1 MAPRLRGGKGKNVFQ
16 ESGSQNEVGLDGV
29 LRGRRGHP
37 ARNVIND
44 IDAEVD
50 QLGNQVDEMELV
62 VVRFQR
68 LNPPTFSG
76 DEGSEKAESWLRAMN
91 NLFGLVH
98 YNSERRVT
106 MVVLQ
111 LKDTAELWWEAM
123 RTALVEAGK
132 PVTWDVF
139 CSKFRQ
145 EYAPP
150 SFVVEKK
157 SEFFNLVQGE
167 LSAAEY
173 ARKLSSLFTY
183 VPHIA
188 SKDGAKLE
196 KFMEGLNQ
204 NLYSLVL
211 ASNPVDYADAV
222 DKSIRQEAG
231 LRRGR
236 PQYTMQAPTGTAQFS
251 ANTSFTPQQSFQQ
264 PRPQRFKPKGKQFKK
279 KSFST
284 SSSSGS
290 SRGGDLHGFLESLA
304 ISVEEGHYAKV
315 CPSGGGQ
322 QHQSSQFSQ
331 FPRAPA
337 PRPFTP
343 QFAPQPSFSQ
353 SRGPSQQQF
362 SGPQEARIHALTHDQ
377 AQDAPGGV
385 IAGICFIFDHPARIL
400 IDTRASHSFLSAA
413 FIVEHEIA
421 TTLLIDPVSMSTPPG
436 VYLRSREIVI
446 NCVIRF
452 DESIMITN
460 LIKLSMF
467 DFDCIIGMDTLTN
480 YRATV
485 DCFHGV
491 VRFRPYVG
499 GKWNFYGD
507 DSRSRIP
514 LVSALQMFGLLS
526 AGNEGYLIYAVDATQ
541 EKGLKVSDIPV
552 VEEFPD
558 VFPEEI
564 PGFPPQREIDFSI
577 DLMPG
582 ANPVSRAPYRLA
594 PAELKELKE
603 QLQDLLEKGYIRPIA
618 SYESVRKIFQRQH
631 FEHDMEHRD
640 HLRLVLQTLRTAQL
654 YAKFS
659 KCEFWLD
666 RVVFLGHVIS
676 AQGVSVDPSKID
688 VVLNWTTPRNV
699 SEIRS
704 FLGLAGY
711 YRRFIEGFSKIAK
724 PMTQLTQKDRRFV
737 WTRECETSFQTLKEK
752 LTTAPVLALPLGS
765 GGFVVCTDA
774 SLNGLGCVLMQHER
788 VIAYASR
795 QLKPHETRY
804 PIHDIELG
812 AIVFALKI

>member
-1 MAPRLRGGKGKNVFQ
+1 MAPILRGGKGKNVVR
-16 ESGSQNEVGLDGV
+16 ESSAQNEVGLYGV
-29 LRGRRGHP
+29 LRGIRGRP
-37 ARNVIND
+37 ARNAIND

-62 VVRFQR
+62 VTRFQR
-68 LNPPTFSG
+68 LNQPTFRG

-98 YNSERRVT
+98 YNSERKVT

-111 LKDTAELWWEAM
+111 LKDTAERWWEAM
-123 RTALVEAGK
+123 RTALVEAGR

-150 SFVVEKK
+150 FFVAEKA
-157 SEFFNLVQGE
+157 SEFFNLVQGD

-222 DKSIRQEAG
+222 DKSIRLEAG
-231 LRRGR
+231 LRRGQ
-236 PQYTMQAPTGTAQFS
+236 PQYTMQAPSGNAQFS
-251 ANTSFTPQQSFQQ
+251 ANASFAPQQSFQQ
-264 PRPQRFKPKGKQFKK
+264 PRPQRFKPKGKKFKK

-290 SRGGDLHGFLESLA
+290 SHGGGSSWVSRESCNRCGGRNP
-304 ISVEEGHYAKV
+304 SDQCVGVQGVCRTCGQPRHYAKV
-315 CPSGGGQ
+315 CPNRGGQ
-322 QHQSSQFSQ
+322 QHQSSQTSQ

-353 SRGPSQQQF
+353 LRGPSQQQLP
-362 SGPQEARIHALTHDQ
+362 GPQQARVHALTHDQ

-400 IDTRASHSFLSAA
+400 IDTGASHSFLSAA

-421 TTLLIDPVSMSTPPG
+421 TTLLIDPVSVSTPAG
-436 VYLRSREIVI
+436 VCLRSREIVI
-446 NCVIRF
+446 NCVICF

-460 LIKLSMF
+460 LIKLSMS

-480 YRATV
+480 YRANV

-507 DSRSRIP
+507 DSRSHIP
-514 LVSALQMFGLLS
+514 LVSTMQMFGLLY
-526 AGNEGYLIYAVDATQ
+526 AGNERYLIYEVDATQ
-541 EKGLKVSDIPV
+541 DKGLKVSDIPV

-558 VFPEEI
+558 VFPEEN
-564 PGFPPQREIDFSI
+564 PGFPPQRKIDFSI

-594 PAELKELKE
+594 PAELKE
-603 QLQDLLEKGYIRPIA
+603 
-618 SYESVRKIFQRQH
+618 
-631 FEHDMEHRD
+631 
-640 HLRLVLQTLRTAQL
+640 
-654 YAKFS
+654 
-659 KCEFWLD
+659 
-666 RVVFLGHVIS
+666 
-676 AQGVSVDPSKID
+676 
-688 VVLNWTTPRNV
+688 
-699 SEIRS
+699 
-704 FLGLAGY
+704 
-711 YRRFIEGFSKIAK
+711 
-724 PMTQLTQKDRRFV
+724 
-737 WTRECETSFQTLKEK
+737 
-752 LTTAPVLALPLGS
+752 
-765 GGFVVCTDA
+765 
-774 SLNGLGCVLMQHER
+774 
-788 VIAYASR
+788 
-795 QLKPHETRY
+795 
-804 PIHDIELG
+804 
-812 AIVFALKI
+812 

>member
-1 MAPRLRGGKGKNVFQ
+1 MAPRLRGGKGKNVVQ
-16 ESGSQNEVGLDGV
+16 ESSGQNEVGLDGV
-29 LRGRRGHP
+29 LRGRRGRP

-62 VVRFQR
+62 VARFQR

-111 LKDTAELWWEAM
+111 LKDTAERWWEAM

-150 SFVVEKK
+150 SFVAEKT
-157 SEFFNLVQGE
+157 SEFFNLVQGD

-222 DKSIRQEAG
+222 DKAIRQEAG

-236 PQYTMQAPTGTAQFS
+236 PQYTMQAPSGSAPFS
-251 ANTSFTPQQSFQQ
+251 ANTSFEPQQSFSQ
-264 PRPQRFKPKGKQFKK
+264 PRLQRFKPKGKQFKK

-290 SRGGDLHGFLESLA
+290 SRGGGSSWVPRESCNKCGGRHSSDQC
-304 ISVEEGHYAKV
+304 IGVQGICRTFVQPGHYAKV

-343 QFAPQPSFSQ
+343 QFTPQPSFCQ
-353 SRGPSQQQF
+353 PRGPPQQQF
-362 SGPQEARIHALTHDQ
+362 PGPQQARVHALTHDQ

-400 IDTRASHSFLSAA
+400 IDTGASHSFLSAA

-421 TTLLIDPVSMSTPPG
+421 TTLLIDPVSVSTPAG

-446 NCVIRF
+446 NRVIRF

-460 LIKLSMF
+460 LIKLSMS

-485 DCFHGV
+485 DCFHGI

-507 DSRSRIP
+507 DS
-514 LVSALQMFGLLS
+514 
-526 AGNEGYLIYAVDATQ
+526 
-541 EKGLKVSDIPV
+541 
-552 VEEFPD
+552 
-558 VFPEEI
+558 
-564 PGFPPQREIDFSI
+564 
-577 DLMPG
+577 
-582 ANPVSRAPYRLA
+582 
-594 PAELKELKE
+594 
-603 QLQDLLEKGYIRPIA
+603 
-618 SYESVRKIFQRQH
+618 
-631 FEHDMEHRD
+631 
-640 HLRLVLQTLRTAQL
+640 
-654 YAKFS
+654 
-659 KCEFWLD
+659 
-666 RVVFLGHVIS
+666 
-676 AQGVSVDPSKID
+676 
-688 VVLNWTTPRNV
+688 
-699 SEIRS
+699 
-704 FLGLAGY
+704 
-711 YRRFIEGFSKIAK
+711 
-724 PMTQLTQKDRRFV
+724 
-737 WTRECETSFQTLKEK
+737 
-752 LTTAPVLALPLGS
+752 
-765 GGFVVCTDA
+765 
-774 SLNGLGCVLMQHER
+774 
-788 VIAYASR
+788 
-795 QLKPHETRY
+795 
-804 PIHDIELG
+804 
-812 AIVFALKI
+812 